1 MDLLPLQGS
10 LTFIQ
15 EDLVELTYDK
25 ALHFLGE
32 LGRSDMFL
40 SNEEKFKAKYGATI
54 EDPKLGIERYQ
65 VSQELLNKFAQEY

>member
-40 SNEEKFKAKYGATI
+40 SNEEKFKSKYGATI